1 MAEELRIGLIGENYA
16 VVTESLTARTIGS
29 GVLDVYATPAMV
41 ALMEAAAC
49 AAVEAC
55 MEDGM
60 TTVGIEITV
69 QHLAASPVGE
79 EIRALAEVTAIEGR
93 RIKFEVRA
101 WDERELIGEG
111 THTRYLID
119 IERFM
124 SRVRSDE

>member
-1 MAEELRIGLIGENYA
+1 MVDELRIGLIGESY
-16 VVTESLTARTIGS
+16 VMVTEDMTAKAIGS
-29 GVLDVYATPAMV
+29 GSLDVYATPSMI

-49 AAVEAC
+49 AAIDPCLES
-55 MEDGM
+55 GM
-60 TTVGIEITV
+60 TTVGIEINI

-79 EIRALAEVTAIEGR
+79 EIRAVAEVTSIEGR

-111 THTRYLID
+111 THTRYIID

-124 SRVRSDE
+124 ARVRSSE